1 MLFHSRPHFEPK
13 SFFADCKMN
22 HYCELVSD
30 KQAGAVAT
38 PSTIQDKMAASSYWY
53 LKLAA
58 SETTATVTCIPRPFF
73 TSRTFPLTIKKT
85 SL

>member
-1 MLFHSRPHFEPK
+1 
-13 SFFADCKMN
+13 MN
-22 HYCELVSD
+22 QYCELVSD

-58 SETTATVTCIPRPFF
+58 SETTATVTCIPRLFL
-73 TSRTFPLTIKKT
+73 TSWTSTLTIRRLLCDLKYRHPVILRKCP
-85 SL
+85 